1 MYYLYFRAI
10 TPHCLQKAATC
21 LHPPRL
27 WEQHELQKEEQ
38 ARRLSFHPEGFGGLV
53 HSTASQLT
61 VSAQQSKG
69 KQVLMGDKHLSGPQ
83 EENGIEQNIYFNT
96 QNQSLV
102 SATAISSPRR
112 WIQTPKHCSSA
123 ALPNPSTQCSQ
134 LVAVKPPSQHLP
146 ACLISTPNH

>member
-1 MYYLYFRAI
+1 M
-10 TPHCLQKAATC
+10 
-21 LHPPRL
+21 
-27 WEQHELQKEEQ
+27 LQKEVQ

-69 KQVLMGDKHLSGPQ
+69 KQVLMGDKHLFGPQ
-83 EENGIEQNIYFNT
+83 EENRIEQNIYFNT

-112 WIQTPKHCSSA
+112 
-123 ALPNPSTQCSQ
+123 
-134 LVAVKPPSQHLP
+134 
-146 ACLISTPNH
+146 